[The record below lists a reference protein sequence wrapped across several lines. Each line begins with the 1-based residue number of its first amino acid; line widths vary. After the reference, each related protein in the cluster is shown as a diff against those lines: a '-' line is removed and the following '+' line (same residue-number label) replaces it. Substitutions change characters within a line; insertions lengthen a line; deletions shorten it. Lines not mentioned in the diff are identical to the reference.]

1 MADDGNNNNNN
12 NRVVDAQADN
22 KVLLDTSMPGLGGT
36 QRSIAR
42 PSINSNNFEIRPSL
56 IQMI

>member
-1 MADDGNNNNNN
+1 MVDDGNNNNNN

-22 KVLLDTSMPGLGGT
+22 RVLLYTSIPGLGGI

-42 PSINSNNFEIRPSL
+42 PSINSNNYKIKPSL
-56 IQMI
+56 I